1 MQKDGEE
8 EARSSPGT
16 SFFLPTSCLPNSFLE
31 NSATA
36 WDRDA
41 ELPEGR
47 LSPRGGRGAQIT
59 EAMCALPKQKWEEQ
73 KCPGGREAGGHDENA
88 PTAPKDHPGL
98 VRTEA
103 GRRHKDS
110 VLPS

>member
-16 SFFLPTSCLPNSFLE
+16 STFPPTSCLPDSFLE

-47 LSPRGGRGAQIT
+47 LSLRGGRGAQC
-59 EAMCALPKQKWEEQ
+59 MHYQSGSGKNKNVQ
-73 KCPGGREAGGHDENA
+73 GGCEVGGHDKNA

-98 VRTEA
+98 VHTGA
-103 GRRHKDS
+103 GRRQKDS